1 MYVINTKGFKV
12 EDKLEI
18 SKNYLLPE
26 IFKIFTIS
34 DKDVVFSDGTLK
46 YIIDTYTEK
55 EEGVRNLK
63 RCFETMISKINLY
76 DLSHSSE
83 ELKKNLSFKITDYQK
98 PMIIKEETIDE
109 LLKKKEDASNPP
121 QNMYL

>member
-1 MYVINTKGFKV
+1 
-12 EDKLEI
+12 
-18 SKNYLLPE
+18 
-26 IFKIFTIS
+26 
-34 DKDVVFSDGTLK
+34 
-46 YIIDTYTEK
+46 
-55 EEGVRNLK
+55 
-63 RCFETMISKINLY
+63 MISKINLY

-109 LLKKKEDASNPP
+109 LLKKKEDARNPP